1 MSLVKNIAIGVGSV
15 VVLGLGYLSYKK
27 LRGKKEKDE
36 YKIFEGIFNKEDFKK
51 RIQEDEELIKNLENL
66 HYDES
71 VIKPFRDS
79 LKSKKEFLA
88 TLK

>member
-15 VVLGLGYLSYKK
+15 VVLGLGYLGYKK
-27 LRGKKEKDE
+27 LRRKKEKDD

-71 VIKPFRDS
+71 VIEPFRNS
-79 LKSKKEFLA
+79 LKAKKEFLA